1 MAVVIREPR
10 VEDFPEINAL
20 GSWFQQSSAYS
31 ECGWSE
37 TKIMVFILQAAE
49 SESDVYMRVVEKEGS
64 VIGVF
69 LGHVTEYFFSDQKI
83 GQELVMLFHPDE
95 RKGILKPVIALLRGF
110 CEFAADR
117 GAREV
122 CVGITSGIAGP
133 GYKKLLNRLGFKDS
147 GVITK
152 RMV

>member
-49 SESDVYMRVVEKEGS
+49 SESDVYMRVVEKDGS

-83 GQELVMLFHPDE
+83 GQELVM
-95 RKGILKPVIALLRGF
+95 LLRGF